1 MEKSQRIFCPPRSQ
15 SSYDDCCHCE
25 FSTNWRPQ
33 SRHLWFFCPTG
44 QTIFYN
50 VIRSTGWTDQ
60 ISSHWI
66 HFFDSTRLNHYFF
79 LIFYIMALPN
89 FESCGM
95 SLGCILLPRSQCVS
109 SAAVLDL
116 SASRS
121 VRPDFGPFGNP
132 HICQYRTSGSWEV
145 TKLRCH
151 F

>member
-1 MEKSQRIFCPPRSQ
+1 MVDRSIGRSIGPPLWIFNELTPAVP
-15 SSYDDCCHCE
+15 
-25 FSTNWRPQ
+25 T
-33 SRHLWFFCPTG
+33 LMTLFCTTG

-66 HFFDSTRLNHYFF
+66 HSFDSTRLNHYFF

-132 HICQYRTSGSWEV
+132 HICQYRTSGS
-145 TKLRCH
+145 
-151 F
+151 